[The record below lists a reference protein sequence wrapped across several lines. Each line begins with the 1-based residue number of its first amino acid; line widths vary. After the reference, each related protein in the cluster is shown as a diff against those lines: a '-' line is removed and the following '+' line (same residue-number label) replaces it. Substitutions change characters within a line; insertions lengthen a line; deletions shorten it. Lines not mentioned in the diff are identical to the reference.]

1 LKKPKSGNQIYFNNF
16 FREIYL
22 LLQLQNSTKSMFRQT
37 QPKTI
42 TIRFRRWSRAGYA
55 VFCSLSSTVTIG
67 RLAVSI
73 ADKSLQ
79 KAVKVNTDF
88 PFGISSEESPEEKKK
103 KAELEAS
110 LVMIQETILSEISFD
125 SAAAQGRKSNY
136 LIFI

>member
-1 LKKPKSGNQIYFNNF
+1 
-16 FREIYL
+16 
-22 LLQLQNSTKSMFRQT
+22 MFRQT
-37 QPKTI
+37 QQKAI

-55 VFCSLSSTVTIG
+55 IFCSLSSTVTIG

-79 KAVKVNTDF
+79 KAVEGSTDF
-88 PFGISSEESPEEKKK
+88 HFAISSEESPEEKKK

-110 LVMIQETILSEISFD
+110 LILTQETILSEITFD
-125 SAAAQGRKSNY
+125 CAAARGRKSNY